1 MLIGKRVWNI
11 HTKRQIRRKIRGGKG
26 KRLGQKK
33 KRGRRQYAALPES
46 PESGRDPWVTSVSA
60 SRQTESGP
68 SGALTFRGQRG
79 GREGTGGKSEERSI
93 WRQVQKGFR
102 GKGAIAYVK
111 RHGEVKPVL
120 RSDLWVWP
128 VEVPWLLYRRGSA
141 EHPTGGSKGKGRT
154 QTGDVYPSSD
164 SPLNSIPAWPEHCS
178 SEPVLFAR

>member
-33 KRGRRQYAALPES
+33 KQGRRQYAALPES

-102 GKGAIAYVK
+102 GKGAIAYIE
-111 RHGEVKPVL
+111 RHGEVKPDESWEVTCGCGPWRSPGSCTEGVL
-120 RSDLWVWP
+120 PSI
-128 VEVPWLLYRRGSA
+128 RRGVPKEKA
-141 EHPTGGSKGKGRT
+141 EPRLETFT
-154 QTGDVYPSSD
+154 
-164 SPLNSIPAWPEHCS
+164 PAATVH
-178 SEPVLFAR
+178 